1 SAACLLY
8 RNSSR
13 PSDRIERRIIS
24 TPSTR
29 QDHRRGQ
36 RLAQRRLGNFLP
48 VATAIEQIT
57 RCVSAYLAH
66 IVHSPHPEALRLV
79 SRVTVGDRFPRRL
92 CIWFFITAFVG
103 RRCDLEVSAGRT
115 YAGGGVQL

>member
-1 SAACLLY
+1 DECRLAG
-8 RNSSR
+8 NSSR
-13 PSDRIERRIIS
+13 PAHWIEQRIIC

-48 VATAIEQIT
+48 VATAMEQIT

-66 IVHSPHPEALRLV
+66 IVHYPHHEALRLV
-79 SRVTVGDRFPRRL
+79 SRVAVGERFPRRL